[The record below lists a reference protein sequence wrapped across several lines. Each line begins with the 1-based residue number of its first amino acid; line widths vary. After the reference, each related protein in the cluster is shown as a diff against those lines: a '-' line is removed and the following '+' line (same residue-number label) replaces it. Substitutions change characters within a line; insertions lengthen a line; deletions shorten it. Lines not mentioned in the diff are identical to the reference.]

1 MERGRGAA
9 SAGRGGLQAQEGQ
22 SRGCR
27 VKSAWGHQ
35 ERPAKARKAA
45 SLPTPS
51 CSMSR
56 GPQRTL
62 APEELSFVRLSRGAP
77 LDAQLTQKQC
87 NFRNSALPRWPA
99 WVPWGTEKVT

>member
-1 MERGRGAA
+1 MFSMERGRGAA

-35 ERPAKARKAA
+35 EQLAKARKAA

-62 APEELSFVRLSRGAP
+62 APEELSGAR
-77 LDAQLTQKQC
+77 KYSNHSC
-87 NFRNSALPRWPA
+87 GFHEVLPW
-99 WVPWGTEKVT
+99 THN